1 PKGHWLFMVN
11 EFSIE
16 VVYAQEQTVW
26 RLALKLAPGSTVEQ
40 AVAASGFARCFPEY
54 PQEALAV
61 GIYGQVR
68 NAGHVLAD
76 GDRIEIYRP
85 LVFDP
90 MESRRRRA
98 EHKKAF
104 MTKRLSRT

>member
-1 PKGHWLFMVN
+1 MGN
-11 EFSIE
+11 SISIE
-16 VVYAQEQTVW
+16 VVYAQAGAVW
-26 RLALKLAPGSTVEQ
+26 RVVVKMATGSTVEQ
-40 AVAASGFARCFPEY
+40 ALAASEFAERFPAY
-54 PQEALAV
+54 PQESLAV

-68 NAGHVLAD
+68 KLNQVLVD

-85 LVFDP
+85 LTFDP

-98 EHKKAF
+98 EHRKAF

>member
-1 PKGHWLFMVN
+1 MGTDINV
-11 EFSIE
+11 E
-16 VVYAQEQTVW
+16 VVYAQADAVW
-26 RLALKLAPGSTVEQ
+26 RTALTLPAGTTVGQ
-40 AVAASGFARCFPEY
+40 ALDASGFALSHPAY

-61 GIYGQVR
+61 GIHGQVCTPER
-68 NAGHVLAD
+68 ILGQ

-85 LVFDP
+85 LSFDP

-98 EHKKAF
+98 QHRKAF